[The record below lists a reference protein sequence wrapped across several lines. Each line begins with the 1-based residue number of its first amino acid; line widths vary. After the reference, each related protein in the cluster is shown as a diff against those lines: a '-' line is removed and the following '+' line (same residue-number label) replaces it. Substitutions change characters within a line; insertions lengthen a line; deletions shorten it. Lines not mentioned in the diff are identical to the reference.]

1 MTMATESPSFSAVQ
15 QTKRASEQDLA
26 ARPNAVAVGI
36 GYKIS
41 GGQSTGELAVIVSVK
56 RKLPTAQLSSAEM
69 VPKTLNGVKTDVVE
83 TGEIVAFQNPRGKL
97 RPARP
102 GISIGHLQV
111 TAGTFGCLVR
121 KNGLPFI
128 LSNNHVL
135 ANSNN
140 ARVGDPV
147 WQPGQ
152 ADGGTSADQIGT
164 LEAFIPMAFDG
175 QTPPPTPPPPGNGCS
190 PLASILSMFGSA
202 PAPAALA
209 VAQNTPGNNKVD
221 CALAR
226 PMSASDVT
234 PDILNIGVPA
244 GVRGAELGMQLQK
257 SGRTTGYTTGSI
269 QQVDVTVTVNYGG
282 PTATFTGQLLAGAMS
297 QGGDS
302 GSAVLDMQR
311 NVVGL
316 LFAGSSNTT
325 IMNPIQ
331 LVLEAL
337 GVELVTA

>member
-1 MTMATESPSFSAVQ
+1 MATESPSFQTVR
-15 QTKRASEQDLA
+15 QTKRTTEKELVQK
-26 ARPNAVAVGI
+26 PNAVAVGV

-41 GGQSTGELAVIVSVK
+41 NGQNTGELAVIVSVS
-56 RKLPTAQLSSAEM
+56 RKIPLVQLSEAEA
-69 VPKTLNGVKTDVVE
+69 VPKTIDGIKTDVVE
-83 TGEIVAFQNPRGKL
+83 TGEIFAFQTPREKW

-102 GISIGHLQV
+102 GISIGHHQI

-140 ARVGDPV
+140 AQVGDPI
-147 WQPGQ
+147 WQPGR
-152 ADGGTSADQIGT
+152 ADGGSSADQIGT
-164 LEAFIPMAFDG
+164 LEQFIPIAFNG
-175 QTPPPTPPPPGNGCS
+175 QPPPPPPPPPPGNGCS
-190 PLASILSMFGSA
+190 PLASILSIFGSA
-202 PAPAALA
+202 PAPVALA
-209 VAQNTPGNNKVD
+209 TVQNTPGNNKVD
-221 CALAR
+221 CAICR
-226 PMSASDVT
+226 PTSASDVT

-244 GVRGAELGMQLQK
+244 GVRAGELGMALQK
-257 SGRTTGYTTGSI
+257 SGRTTGYTQGAI
-269 QQVDVTVTVNYGG
+269 EQVDVTVTVNYGG
-282 PTATFTGQLLAGAMS
+282 PLATFTGQLLAGAMS

-302 GSAVLDMQR
+302 GSTVLDSSR

-331 LVLEAL
+331 LVLDAL
-337 GVELVTA
+337 GVEVVTA